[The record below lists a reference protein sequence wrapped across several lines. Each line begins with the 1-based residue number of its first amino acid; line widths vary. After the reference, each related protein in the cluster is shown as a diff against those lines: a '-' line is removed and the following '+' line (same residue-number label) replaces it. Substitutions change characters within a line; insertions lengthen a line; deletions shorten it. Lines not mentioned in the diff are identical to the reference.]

1 MTGVAGDTPFTT
13 SLMPWTPIR
22 RLVEVGKLFTVEE
35 ANRLLPVIQP
45 LLAEMREAI
54 GTMREAEAHV
64 SVLVQQHKEEHLDQA
79 SNPDRALYWQLVK
92 QTRTLEER
100 VQNLLDEVRF
110 LGAEVKDI
118 DLGLIDFRHQRGGEV
133 VYLCWRLGE
142 DRIAY
147 WHDLKTGFAGRR
159 PIEELHPA
167 ERHH

>member
-1 MTGVAGDTPFTT
+1 M
-13 SLMPWTPIR
+13 
-22 RLVEVGKLFTVEE
+22 EVGKLFTVEE
-35 ANRLLPVIQP
+35 ANQLLPRIQP
-45 LLAEMREAI
+45 LLGDIRDAIAEMREA
-54 GTMREAEAHV
+54 EAQV

-79 SNPDRALYWQLVK
+79 TNPDRAHYWGLVK
-92 QTRTLEER
+92 KTRALEEQ
-100 VQNLLDEVRF
+100 VQNLLDDVRF

-142 DRIAY
+142 ASIGY